1 MPENSTIDRKSTGYF
16 AHNGMMH
23 IGDHVLYEDGYMSFR
38 TQIIEKDG
46 VCGFYLDN
54 DFHPLAEFVADLS
67 EDDVSIRHCA
77 EMDFTIID
85 PTTEYAPAKAL
96 REDIKLPDC
105 PVCGRSAQLAIS
117 EVPAGFSVECSPGC
131 AAPRCFHL
139 DYHETVAAWIDFALW
154 YESFFCGYHRFVP
167 MSHHDLVFSS
177 GQPILIAH
185 EEQGTWEDVSDGIY
199 SFMDIDDL
207 RLKSDQLVNM
217 EDFGRTWL
225 AFRRMCEPEIEERN
239 RPVNLLSKRRTLM
252 HCIEVLDRLQE
263 HNQRAYSNDP
273 HLYQLKRDMWTA
285 LSATDELLDEIL
297 WQ

>member
-1 MPENSTIDRKSTGYF
+1 MTDNITTNGKSTGYF
-16 AHNGMMH
+16 ACNGMMH
-23 IGDHVLYEDGYMSFR
+23 IGDHVLYEDGHLSFR

-46 VCGFYLDN
+46 VYGFFLDN
-54 DFHPLAEFVADLS
+54 EFHSLAEFVADLS
-67 EDDVSIRHCA
+67 ADDVSIRHCA
-77 EMDFTIID
+77 EIDFTIID
-85 PTTEYAPAKAL
+85 PTTEYAPAKEL

-117 EVPAGFSVECSPGC
+117 EDPAGFYVECSPGC

-154 YESFFCGYHRFVP
+154 HESFFCGYHRFVP

-207 RLKSDQLVNM
+207 RLKSDQLMNM

-225 AFRRMCEPEIEERN
+225 AFRRMCETEIEERN
-239 RPVNLLSKRRTLM
+239 RPVNLLSKRRALK
-252 HCIEVLDRLQE
+252 HCVEVLERLQE
-263 HNQRAYSNDP
+263 HNSRAFRNDP
-273 HLYQLKRDMWTA
+273 DLWKIVRDMLNA
-285 LSATDELLDEIL
+285 LGATDELLDKII